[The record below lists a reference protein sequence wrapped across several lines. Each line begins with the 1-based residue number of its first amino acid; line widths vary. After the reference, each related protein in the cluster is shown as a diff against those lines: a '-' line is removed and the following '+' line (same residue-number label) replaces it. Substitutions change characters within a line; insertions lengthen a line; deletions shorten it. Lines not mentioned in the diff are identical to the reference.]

1 MSLNATYQHIE
12 LLNQYYYNMK
22 ILEEE
27 RIRDIELE
35 KQKMLEEAELQKQR
49 DIDNFNNNVILMQ
62 HQLDLIPKYN
72 LYIQEII
79 KENKIIEEEKLR
91 MKELIKSEHNKKLID
106 IYQNYFDEIK
116 IKKENNARLLQDL
129 AKQKEQEDLYKE
141 YINKRNQ
148 YYERYNTIYDK
159 AISINNKIINDK
171 LHMQN
176 LLDSWKYNIDIYN
189 DYIEQQ
195 SSIIT
200 NYKKEQ
206 ELLEHEEKINNF
218 KTQFTTLNSQVSEIV
233 KNMNQNNNFID
244 ELNNESEEEIPQV
257 NDVQINE
264 TYIKHFNT
272 ALKDMQQLQK
282 IRIDKINQLKL
293 IEKQQ
298 RDMIAKQ
305 EAKKQQHFT
314 ETVRKY
320 KNYIEESR
328 KHKELLIQKQQSYM
342 KRQEE
347 ITKQKERTR
356 LENKAIKLRNDID
369 RFNKLNDVTIE
380 LISLVE
386 LVVVF
391 SLCVSLCVS
400 LVPFSSFVISV
411 V

>member
-1 MSLNATYQHIE
+1 
-12 LLNQYYYNMK
+12 
-22 ILEEE
+22 
-27 RIRDIELE
+27 
-35 KQKMLEEAELQKQR
+35 
-49 DIDNFNNNVILMQ
+49 
-62 HQLDLIPKYN
+62 
-72 LYIQEII
+72 
-79 KENKIIEEEKLR
+79 
-91 MKELIKSEHNKKLID
+91 
-106 IYQNYFDEIK
+106 
-116 IKKENNARLLQDL
+116 
-129 AKQKEQEDLYKE
+129 
-141 YINKRNQ
+141 
-148 YYERYNTIYDK
+148 
-159 AISINNKIINDK
+159 
-171 LHMQN
+171 MQN

-320 KNYIEESR
+320 K
-328 KHKELLIQKQQSYM
+328 
-342 KRQEE
+342 
-347 ITKQKERTR
+347 
-356 LENKAIKLRNDID
+356 KLY
-369 RFNKLNDVTIE
+369 
-380 LISLVE
+380 
-386 LVVVF
+386 
-391 SLCVSLCVS
+391 
-400 LVPFSSFVISV
+400 
-411 V
+411 